1 MSWQPDND
9 PVPGNPRSC
18 DAIEQVIVPRAR
30 DLGGFSVRRALP
42 AAGKQMVGP
51 FIFFDQMGPAEFLIG
66 SGIDVRPHPHIGLAT
81 VTYLFDGEI
90 VHRDSLGTAL
100 AIRPGE
106 LNLMSAGSGIV
117 HSERTGAEERAKGPR
132 LFGIQAWAALPK
144 AHEEGAPAFA
154 HHDAGELPRIAGD
167 GKTVRVIMGSLY
179 GQTSPAAFP
188 HPAFY
193 AEAVLAPGAVLPLDP
208 DYDERAVYI
217 ASGEIDIAGETF
229 DAGRLLVFRPGR
241 PHLDP
246 RDLAGAADA
255 ARRRADGRAAPHLVE
270 FRVLVEGPHRRRQG
284 RLEGQAFRH
293 RTGRR
298 GRVHPAAGVRPR
310 AVRASGRGRHGWRQ
324 PLPPAAPPSANAR
337 SLRSPRR

>member
-9 PVPGNPRSC
+9 PEPGNPRSC

-66 SGIDVRPHPHIGLAT
+66 TGIDVRPHPHIGLAT

-100 AIRPGE
+100 SIRPGE
-106 LNLMSAGSGIV
+106 LNLMSAGRGIV
-117 HSERTGAEERAKGPR
+117 HSERTGPEQRAKGPR

-144 AHEEGAPAFA
+144 SHEEGAPAFA

-167 GKTVRVIMGSLY
+167 GKTVRVIMGMLY
-179 GQTSPAAFP
+179 GETSPAAFP
-188 HPAFY
+188 HPR
-193 AEAVLAPGAVLPLDP
+193 VLCRGRAGAGR
-208 DYDERAVYI
+208 RAAARPRLRRARGFV

-229 DAGRLLVFRPGR
+229 TAGRLLVFRPGDR
-241 PHLDP
+241 ISILALSQARLMLLGGEPMDGP
-246 RDLAGAADA
+246 RHIWWNFVSSSKDRIDA
-255 ARRRADGRAAPHLVE
+255 AKADWKAKRFAPVPGDAEE
-270 FRVLVEGPHRRRQG
+270 FI
-284 RLEGQAFRH
+284 
-293 RTGRR
+293 
-298 GRVHPAAGVRPR
+298 
-310 AVRASGRGRHGWRQ
+310 
-324 PLPPAAPPSANAR
+324 PLPE
-337 SLRSPRR
+337 

>member
-1 MSWQPDND
+1 MSWQPTDD
-9 PVPGNPRSC
+9 PIPGNPRSC

-100 AIRPGE
+100 SIRPGE

-132 LFGIQAWAALPK
+132 LFGIQAWAALPQS
-144 AHEEGAPAFA
+144 HEEGAPAFA
-154 HHDAGELPRIAGD
+154 HHGAEELPRIAGD

-188 HPAFY
+188 HPSFY

-208 DYDERAVYI
+208 DYDERAVFI

-229 DAGRLLVFRPGR
+229 AAGRLLVFHPGDR
-241 PHLDP
+241 ISILAPSQARLMLLGGEPMDGP
-246 RDLAGAADA
+246 RHIWWNFVSSSKDRIAAAKADWK
-255 ARRRADGRAAPHLVE
+255 ARRFALVPGDAQE
-270 FRVLVEGPHRRRQG
+270 F
-284 RLEGQAFRH
+284 
-293 RTGRR
+293 T
-298 GRVHPAAGVRPR
+298 
-310 AVRASGRGRHGWRQ
+310 
-324 PLPPAAPPSANAR
+324 PLPE
-337 SLRSPRR
+337 